1 MEAAVVPQEER
12 EMICFLFS
20 NILLKDFC
28 MRNESR
34 GEGQQKQQKQQES
47 VLQSKQYC
55 WLLFVNVHSH
65 FGFNVHFQ
73 KYMKQRDLKRC

>member
-34 GEGQQKQQKQQES
+34 GEGQEKQQES

-55 WLLFVNVHSH
+55 CFYLSTYSH
-65 FGFNVHFQ
+65 TS
-73 KYMKQRDLKRC
+73 DLMYIFKST